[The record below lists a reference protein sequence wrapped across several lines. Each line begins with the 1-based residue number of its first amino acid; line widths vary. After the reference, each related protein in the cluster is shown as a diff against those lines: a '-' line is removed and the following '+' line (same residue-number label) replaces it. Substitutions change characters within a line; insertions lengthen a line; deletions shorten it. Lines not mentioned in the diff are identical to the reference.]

1 MTVTGGVGENRVDHQ
16 WCKAD
21 LVNRKEPDV
30 DKNSQDEIKQPFF
43 SMQSYGSEMYFRG
56 GKMR

>member
-1 MTVTGGVGENRVDHQ
+1 MTVTGVGENRVDHQ

-21 LVNRKEPDV
+21 LVNRKEPD
-30 DKNSQDEIKQPFF
+30 KNRQDEIKQPFF